1 LSSRR
6 VLAALTALP
15 ACIVALIGMWALL
28 INPAGGWVWPPDEV
42 NISEAVAT
50 GDYAEVARQIEAGV
64 DPNPP
69 MVVRAGLLGSKPS
82 RLTPLQTA
90 VWGRNSL
97 MVKLLLDHGAIVA
110 PTMLAT
116 LKCIN
121 AESPS
126 EDVRAILD
134 GLPVT
139 SAPPAASCSELPI
152 PR

>member
-1 LSSRR
+1 LSSSRI
-6 VLAALTALP
+6 ASALTALP
-15 ACIVALIGMWALL
+15 ACIVALIGVWSLL
-28 INPAGGWVWPPDEV
+28 SNPSGGWVWTPDTV
-42 NISEAVAT
+42 NVAEAVAT

-82 RLTPLQTA
+82 RLTPLETA
-90 VWGRNSL
+90 VWGRNPL
-97 MVKLLLDHGAIVA
+97 MVKLLLEHGVIVA
-110 PTMLAT
+110 PTILAT

-126 EDVRAILD
+126 ADVSGLLD
-134 GLPVT
+134 AL
-139 SAPPAASCSELPI
+139 PAAPGPACSELTI

>member
-1 LSSRR
+1 MNSPRII
-6 VLAALTALP
+6 AALTALP
-15 ACIVALIGMWALL
+15 ACVVALIGTWSLL
-28 INPAGGWVWPPDEV
+28 INPSGGWVWPPDAV

-50 GDYAEVARQIEAGV
+50 GDYAEVARQIEDGA

-126 EDVRAILD
+126 VDVRAMLD
-134 GLPVT
+134 ALP
-139 SAPPAASCSELPI
+139 APPAPPAPACSELAI